1 MRKPATVV
9 PPVSSQARQEGH
21 LPHQTC
27 GYQPAVRSVKDSTF
41 VMQIRHVTSQTL
53 SLSDP
58 VQKIQPP
65 FSPGL
70 M

>member
-27 GYQPAVRSVKDSTF
+27 GYQPGVRSVKDSTF
-41 VMQIRHVTSQTL
+41 VNTACHYWEDADQTCHF
-53 SLSDP
+53 SDTQP
-58 VQKIQPP
+58 V
-65 FSPGL
+65 
-70 M
+70 